1 MYVLQNVPR
10 QNNLTCC
17 QLLNKIHDMGV
28 LNFLRFDL
36 TFANDFQ
43 KSLMIRTIKT
53 SMVYQS
59 TVILAVFFTENNYT
73 KYVSY
78 IFLATQSFL
87 GTKC

>member
-1 MYVLQNVPR
+1 MYMTTQS
-10 QNNLTCC
+10 NLC
-17 QLLNKIHDMGV
+17 QLLNNIHDMGF
-28 LNFLRFDL
+28 LNGLRFDL

-78 IFLATQSFL
+78 IFLATQSFM